1 MNRPLITIQCGNY
14 SNHVGSH
21 FWNLQESG
29 FVYTTDSQNTARS
42 ASYPEEVL
50 EVDNDILYREGL
62 TLNKEVTFTP
72 RLIAVDLKGS
82 LGALPEC
89 GELYG
94 KISIPKEDT
103 LSNYWTGGHQIFR
116 EEPFVRNEFL
126 SELGDNSENILS
138 EKDVDICTDKDDDTE
153 AGPSNESKLY
163 NLEGSVNFWSDYL
176 GARYHPQSVLLCE
189 NFQHKNK
196 LQPFDAWGLGREAWS
211 DSSNFGDRMEDR
223 VRWYAEECDVLGGF
237 QVISDYH
244 DGFGGLSSSLM
255 EMLGDE
261 YSHKA
266 LLSFPTAP
274 AMFPADLSSAAEG
287 GARVAGAVLSL
298 TRHLETS
305 LVTPMS
311 LSRDWWPLPG
321 HVTQLPHLSYNPE
334 SDYSSSAVLALALDT
349 ATLQYRKKH
358 GQLTAHDVAPGL
370 VTNGRR
376 VATIGLD
383 LPMQMSHSPT
393 EYFES
398 SLVSHLTPLAPGH
411 QSPVAPTQ
419 TQTSFPALL
428 SVRGMKSSALFSKRS
443 AQYKPCPDP
452 VSYLESCVLNSF
464 PGCRPLGSFVTKPVM
479 TGKPFPHIFDK
490 TVNTFGEISSEAR
503 PDNTGV
509 TFTTAL
515 TSWSTGLAAQ
525 RSLQRLEERAAKLRL
540 AKLYRLTET
549 GLEAEEWEESIESLR
564 RMIDNYHEEDNY

>member
-72 RLIAVDLKGS
+72 RLITVDLKGS

-274 AMFPADLSSAAEG
+274 AMFPAELSSAAEA
-287 GARVAGAVLSL
+287 GARVAGGAQSHAAPGDQPRDTDVSV
-298 TRHLETS
+298 TR
-305 LVTPMS
+305 LVAS
-311 LSRDWWPLPG
+311 AWSRDTAASP
-321 HVTQLPHLSYNPE
+321 QLQP
-334 SDYSSSAVLALALDT
+334 
-349 ATLQYRKKH
+349 
-358 GQLTAHDVAPGL
+358 
-370 VTNGRR
+370 R
-376 VATIGLD
+376 V
-383 LPMQMSHSPT
+383 
-393 EYFES
+393 
-398 SLVSHLTPLAPGH
+398 
-411 QSPVAPTQ
+411 
-419 TQTSFPALL
+419 
-428 SVRGMKSSALFSKRS
+428 
-443 AQYKPCPDP
+443 
-452 VSYLESCVLNSF
+452 
-464 PGCRPLGSFVTKPVM
+464 
-479 TGKPFPHIFDK
+479 
-490 TVNTFGEISSEAR
+490 
-503 PDNTGV
+503 
-509 TFTTAL
+509 
-515 TSWSTGLAAQ
+515 
-525 RSLQRLEERAAKLRL
+525 
-540 AKLYRLTET
+540 
-549 GLEAEEWEESIESLR
+549 
-564 RMIDNYHEEDNY
+564 